1 MMVTGCAGQAA
12 PRGVELAKLSW
23 VEAERVLRPEAVV
36 VIPLGAALKEHGP
49 HLPLDN
55 DRHLERWLSRQVLR
69 AADVVM
75 VPAVPYH
82 HYPGFLEY
90 PGTISLRL
98 ETARDLIVDLVR
110 SLARHGPRRFY
121 VLNTGVSTVKALGP
135 AAEVLS
141 REGLLL
147 RYTDL
152 HVALGPA
159 RQRLLRQEGGT
170 HADEAETS
178 MMLELA
184 PGVVRMDRAVKDY
197 RPDTGPGLT
206 RRADNRASTYSP
218 TGVWGD
224 PTLAT
229 RAKGRELLRAYVDA
243 VLVDLQALRAAPLPP
258 VLPAPRSTASP

>member
-1 MMVTGCAGQAA
+1 VRARWLVAVLALGWVAACAPA
-12 PRGVELAKLSW
+12 PRGIELAKLSW
-23 VEAERVLRPEAVV
+23 MEAERVLRPEAVV

-55 DRHLERWLSRQVLR
+55 DRHLAEHLARRVLQE
-69 AADVVM
+69 ADVVM
-75 VPAVPYH
+75 VPPVHYH

-90 PGTISLRL
+90 PGTVSLRL
-98 ETARDLIVDLVR
+98 ETARDLIVDMVR

-121 VLNTGVSTVKALGP
+121 VLNTGVSTVKALAP
-135 AAEVLS
+135 AAELLA
-141 REGLLL
+141 REGLVL

-152 HVALGPA
+152 HAALGPLRA
-159 RQRLLRQEGGT
+159 RLLSQEGGT

-178 MMLELA
+178 MMLEAA
-184 PGVVRMDRAVKDY
+184 PGAVRMERAVKDY

-229 RAKGRELLRAYVDA
+229 RAKGRQLLDAYLAAVLRDLELLR
-243 VLVDLQALRAAPLPP
+243 RIRP
-258 VLPAPRSTASP
+258 